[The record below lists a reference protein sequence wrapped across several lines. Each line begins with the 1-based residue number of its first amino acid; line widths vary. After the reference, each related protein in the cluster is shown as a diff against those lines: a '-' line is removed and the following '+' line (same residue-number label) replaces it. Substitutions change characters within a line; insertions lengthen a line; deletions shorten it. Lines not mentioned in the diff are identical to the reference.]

1 MRYLGIDAG
10 GTLTKLVY
18 EEHGRYHYKVFDSK
32 ELPQMMNWIRLTSP
46 DSKLFL
52 TGGKAEKIKRLVPE
66 SAVFPEFKSIEE
78 GIRKLV
84 HTQNEKLDRYI
95 LVNIGT
101 GTSFFKVAP
110 NEFSRVTGSGMG
122 GGMFIGLGALLTGTD
137 DFHELVEMSENGNR
151 EAVDLMVKD
160 VYEGDDSPVPDY
172 LTAANF
178 AKLGSGAASTKDVT
192 RSLTNLI
199 AETVILLSHQ
209 LAVSHRCQK
218 LVFIGS
224 TLIAN
229 SPLKEDLKQF
239 ETLLGCKCIF
249 IENGSFSGSI
259 GALRLGLKSLGIS
272 QNSH

>member
-1 MRYLGIDAG
+1 MKYFGIDAG

-18 EEHGRYHYKVFDSK
+18 EEHGRYHYKVFGSD
-32 ELPQMMNWIRLTSP
+32 ELLKVLNWIRLTSP
-46 DSKLFL
+46 DSTLFL
-52 TGGKAEKIKRLVPE
+52 TGGKAEKLKTLHPE
-66 SAVFPEFKSIEE
+66 STVFAEFDSIEE
-78 GIRKLV
+78 GIRSLV
-84 HTQNEKLDRYI
+84 HTQNEKLPRYI

-110 NEFSRVTGSGMG
+110 EEFSRVTGSGMG
-122 GGMFIGLGALLTGTD
+122 GGLFMGLGALLTGTD
-137 DFHELVEMSENGNR
+137 HFHELVEMSENGNR

-160 VYEGDDSPVPDY
+160 VYEGDESPVPDY

-178 AKLGSGAASTKDVT
+178 AKVRSGEASGNDVI

-199 AETVILLSHQ
+199 AETVILLAHQ

-224 TLIAN
+224 TLLAN

-239 ETLLGCKCIF
+239 ETLLGCQCVF
-249 IENGSFSGSI
+249 VDNGSFSGSI

>member
-1 MRYLGIDAG
+1 MRYFGIDAG

-32 ELPQMMNWIRLTSP
+32 ELPQVMNWIGLTSP
-46 DSKLFL
+46 DSTLFL
-52 TGGKAEKIKRLVPE
+52 TGGKAEKMKTLHPV
-66 SAVFPEFKSIEE
+66 STVFPEFDSIEE
-78 GIRKLV
+78 GMRILV
-84 HTQNEKLDRYI
+84 HTQNGKLDRYI

-110 NEFSRVTGSGMG
+110 NDFSRVTGSGMG
-122 GGMFIGLGALLTGTD
+122 GGMFMGLGALLSGTD
-137 DFHELVEMSENGNR
+137 DFHELVELAENGNR

-160 VYEGDDSPVPDY
+160 IYEGDETPVPDY

-178 AKLGSGAASTKDVT
+178 AKVRLGEASRKDVI

-199 AETVILLSHQ
+199 AETVILLAHQ
-209 LAVSHRCQK
+209 LAASHQCQK

-224 TLIAN
+224 TLLAN

-239 ETLLGCKCIF
+239 EKFLGYQCIF